1 RYRRAKHQRKKS
13 MIGLGHY
20 LILSSIIFIIDII
33 GATTSRN
40 VLKILLSL
48 ELLLAA
54 SNLSFVAFSKFNG
67 DYAGQLI
74 VFFVILV
81 AAAEVA
87 IGLAIIVLMYH
98 QLNTIQ
104 ADELKDMKW

>member
-1 RYRRAKHQRKKS
+1 

-20 LILSSIIFIIDII
+20 LLLSGILFSV
-33 GATTSRN
+33 GVLGVTTSRN
-40 VLKILLSL
+40 VLKVFLSL

-67 DYAGQLI
+67 DYTGQLI

-87 IGLAIIVLMYH
+87 IGLAILVLIYR
-98 QLNTIQ
+98 QFNTIQ
-104 ADELKDMKW
+104 ADEIKEMKW

>member
-1 RYRRAKHQRKKS
+1 
-13 MIGLGHY
+13 MIELSHY
-20 LILSSIIFIIDII
+20 LILSGILFSI
-33 GATTSRN
+33 GLVGVTTSRN

-54 SNLSFVAFSKFNG
+54 SNLSFVAFSRFNG
-67 DYAGQLI
+67 DYSGQLI

-87 IGLAIIVLMYH
+87 VGLAIIVLIYR
-98 QLNTIQ
+98 QFSTIQ
-104 ADELKDMKW
+104 ADELKELKW

>member
-1 RYRRAKHQRKKS
+1 

-20 LILSSIIFIIDII
+20 ILLSGILFSIGVVGVI
-33 GATTSRN
+33 TSRS

-67 DYAGQLI
+67 DYTGQLI

-87 IGLAIIVLMYH
+87 IGLAIVVLMFRH
-98 QLNTIQ
+98 FSTIQ

>member
-1 RYRRAKHQRKKS
+1 

-20 LILSSIIFIIDII
+20 LLLSGILFSVGIV
-33 GATTSRN
+33 GVTTSRS

-67 DYAGQLI
+67 DYTGQLI

-87 IGLAIIVLMYH
+87 IGLAIIVLMYRH
-98 QLNTIQ
+98 LSTIQ
-104 ADELKDMKW
+104 ADELKDLKW

>member
-1 RYRRAKHQRKKS
+1 
-13 MIGLGHY
+13 MIPLGPY
-20 LILSSIIFIIDII
+20 LHLSGIIFSI
-33 GATTSRN
+33 GIVGVITSRQ
-40 VLKILLSL
+40 VLKVLLSL
-48 ELLLAA
+48 ELLLMA

-87 IGLAIIVLMYH
+87 IGLAIIVLMYRR
-98 QLNTIQ
+98 LSTIQ
-104 ADELKDMKW
+104 ADELRTMKW

>member
-1 RYRRAKHQRKKS
+1 
-13 MIGLGHY
+13 MIGLEHY
-20 LILSSIIFIIDII
+20 IILSGILFAIGIV

-87 IGLAIIVLMYH
+87 IGLAIVVLMYR
-98 QLNTIQ
+98 QCSTIQ
-104 ADELKDMKW
+104 ADELKEMKW

>member
-1 RYRRAKHQRKKS
+1 
-13 MIGLGHY
+13 MITLGSY
-20 LILSSIIFIIDII
+20 LILSGIIFSI
-33 GATTSRN
+33 GLMGVMTSRS
-40 VLKILLSL
+40 VLKVLLSL

-87 IGLAIIVLMYH
+87 IGLAIIVLMYRR
-98 QLNTIQ
+98 LSTIQ
-104 ADELKDMKW
+104 ADELREMKW

>member
-1 RYRRAKHQRKKS
+1 
-13 MIGLGHY
+13 MIGLGSY
-20 LILSSIIFIIDII
+20 LILSGIVFSIGVVGVI
-33 GATTSRN
+33 TSRN

-67 DYAGQLI
+67 DYTGQVI

-87 IGLAIIVLMYH
+87 IGLAIVVLMYRN
-98 QLNTIQ
+98 LSTIQ
-104 ADELKDMKW
+104 ADELKDLKW

>member
-1 RYRRAKHQRKKS
+1 
-13 MIGLGHY
+13 MINLGSY
-20 LILSSIIFIIDII
+20 LILSGIIFSI
-33 GATTSRN
+33 GLVGVMTSRN
-40 VLKILLSL
+40 VLKVLLSL

-54 SNLSFVAFSKFNG
+54 SNISFVAFSKFNG

-87 IGLAIIVLMYH
+87 IGLAIVVLMYRR
-98 QLNTIQ
+98 LSTIQ
-104 ADELKDMKW
+104 ADELRIMKW

>member
-1 RYRRAKHQRKKS
+1 
-13 MIGLGHY
+13 MITLGHY
-20 LILSSIIFIIDII
+20 LILSGIVFSLGLI
-33 GATTSRN
+33 GVITSRN
-40 VLKILLSL
+40 VLKVLLSL

-87 IGLAIIVLMYH
+87 IGLAIIVVMYR
-98 QLNTIQ
+98 QLSTIQ
-104 ADELKDMKW
+104 ADELKQMKW

>member
-1 RYRRAKHQRKKS
+1 

-20 LILSSIIFIIDII
+20 ILLSGILFST
-33 GATTSRN
+33 GVVGVMTSRS

-67 DYAGQLI
+67 DYTGQLI

-81 AAAEVA
+81 AAAEAA
-87 IGLAIIVLMYH
+87 IGLVIVVLMFRH
-98 QLNTIQ
+98 FSTIQ

>member
-1 RYRRAKHQRKKS
+1 
-13 MIGLGHY
+13 MITLGSY
-20 LILSSIIFIIDII
+20 LALSGIIFSV
-33 GATTSRN
+33 GLVGVMTSRN
-40 VLKILLSL
+40 VIKVLLSL

-87 IGLAIIVLMYH
+87 IGLAIIVLMYRH
-98 QLNTIQ
+98 LSTIQ
-104 ADELKDMKW
+104 ADELRTMKW

>member
-1 RYRRAKHQRKKS
+1 
-13 MIGLGHY
+13 MGIVGV
-20 LILSSIIFIIDII
+20 I
-33 GATTSRN
+33 TSRN
-40 VLKILLSL
+40 VLKVLLSL

-54 SNLSFVAFSKFNG
+54 SNLVFVAFSKFNG

-87 IGLAIIVLMYH
+87 IGLAIIVLMYRR
-98 QLNTIQ
+98 LATIQ
-104 ADELKDMKW
+104 ADELKEMKW

>member
-1 RYRRAKHQRKKS
+1 

-20 LILSSIIFIIDII
+20 LILSGILFSI
-33 GATTSRN
+33 GVVGVTTSRS
-40 VLKILLSL
+40 VLKILISL

-54 SNLSFVAFSKFNG
+54 SNLSFVAFSRFNG
-67 DYAGQLI
+67 DYTGQLI

-87 IGLAIIVLMYH
+87 IGLAIIVLMYRH
-98 QLNTIQ
+98 FSTIQ
-104 ADELKDMKW
+104 ADDLKDLKW

>member
-1 RYRRAKHQRKKS
+1 
-13 MIGLGHY
+13 MIGLGAY
-20 LILSSIIFIIDII
+20 LLLSGILFSI
-33 GATTSRN
+33 GVVGVTTSRN

-54 SNLSFVAFSKFNG
+54 SNLSFVAFSRFNG
-67 DYAGQLI
+67 DYTGQLI

-87 IGLAIIVLMYH
+87 IGLAIIVLMYRH
-98 QLNTIQ
+98 LSTIQ
-104 ADELKDMKW
+104 ADELKELKW

>member
-1 RYRRAKHQRKKS
+1 
-13 MIGLGHY
+13 MIILGNY
-20 LILSSIIFIIDII
+20 LALSGIIFSV
-33 GATTSRN
+33 GLVGVMTSRN
-40 VLKILLSL
+40 VLKVLLSL

-87 IGLAIIVLMYH
+87 IGLAIIVVMYRR
-98 QLNTIQ
+98 LSTIQ
-104 ADELKDMKW
+104 ADELRAMKW

>member
-1 RYRRAKHQRKKS
+1 

-20 LILSSIIFIIDII
+20 LILSGILFSIGLVGIL
-33 GATTSRN
+33 TNRN

-67 DYAGQLI
+67 DYTGQLI

-87 IGLAIIVLMYH
+87 VGLAIIVLMYRH
-98 QLNTIQ
+98 FSTIQ
-104 ADELKDMKW
+104 ADELKDLKW

>member
-1 RYRRAKHQRKKS
+1 
-13 MIGLGHY
+13 MITLGNY
-20 LILSSIIFIIDII
+20 LILGGIIFSI
-33 GATTSRN
+33 GLIGVMTSRN
-40 VLKILLSL
+40 VLKVLLSL

-87 IGLAIIVLMYH
+87 IGLAIVVLMYRR
-98 QLNTIQ
+98 LSTIQ
-104 ADELKDMKW
+104 ADELKEMKW

>member
-1 RYRRAKHQRKKS
+1 
-13 MIGLGHY
+13 MITLGSY
-20 LILSSIIFIIDII
+20 LALSGIIFSV
-33 GATTSRN
+33 GLVGVMTSRN
-40 VLKILLSL
+40 VIKVLLSL
-48 ELLLAA
+48 EILLAA

-87 IGLAIIVLMYH
+87 IGLAIIVLMYRR
-98 QLNTIQ
+98 LSTIQ
-104 ADELKDMKW
+104 ADELKEMKW

>member
-1 RYRRAKHQRKKS
+1 MS
-13 MIGLGHY
+13 LESL
-20 LILSSIIFIIDII
+20 LILSGIVFSIGLI
-33 GATTSRN
+33 GVTTSRN
-40 VLKILLSL
+40 VLKVLLSL

-87 IGLAIIVLMYH
+87 IGLAIVVLMYRRIS
-98 QLNTIQ
+98 TII
-104 ADELKDMKW
+104 ADDLKEMKW

>member
-1 RYRRAKHQRKKS
+1 
-13 MIGLGHY
+13 MITLGNY
-20 LILSSIIFIIDII
+20 LALSGIIFAV
-33 GATTSRN
+33 GLVGVMTSRN
-40 VLKILLSL
+40 VLKVLLSL

-87 IGLAIIVLMYH
+87 IGLAIIVLMYRR
-98 QLNTIQ
+98 LSTIQ
-104 ADELKDMKW
+104 ADDLKVMKW

>member
-1 RYRRAKHQRKKS
+1 
-13 MIGLGHY
+13 MIGLQHY
-20 LILSSIIFIIDII
+20 ILLSGILFSIGVIGVTSSRS
-33 GATTSRN
+33 A
-40 VLKILLSL
+40 LKILLSL

-87 IGLAIIVLMYH
+87 IGLAIVVLMFR
-98 QLNTIQ
+98 NFSTIQ
-104 ADELKDMKW
+104 ADELKDLKW

>member
-1 RYRRAKHQRKKS
+1 
-13 MIGLGHY
+13 MIGLGSY
-20 LILSSIIFIIDII
+20 LILSGILFSVGVVGI
-33 GATTSRN
+33 TTSRN
-40 VLKILLSL
+40 VIKILLSL

-67 DYAGQLI
+67 DYTGQLI

-87 IGLAIIVLMYH
+87 IGLAIVVLMYRH
-98 QLNTIQ
+98 FSTIQ
-104 ADELKDMKW
+104 ADELKELKW

>member
-1 RYRRAKHQRKKS
+1 
-13 MIGLGHY
+13 MITLGSY
-20 LILSSIIFIIDII
+20 LALSGIIFSVGLI
-33 GATTSRN
+33 GVITSRN
-40 VLKILLSL
+40 VIKVLLSL

-81 AAAEVA
+81 AATEVA
-87 IGLAIIVLMYH
+87 IGLAIIVLMYRH
-98 QLNTIQ
+98 LSTIQ
-104 ADELKDMKW
+104 ADELRTMKW

>member
-1 RYRRAKHQRKKS
+1 

-20 LILSSIIFIIDII
+20 LFLSGILFSVGVVGI
-33 GATTSRN
+33 TTSRN

-54 SNLSFVAFSKFNG
+54 SNLSFVAFSRFNG
-67 DYAGQLI
+67 DYTGQLI

-87 IGLAIIVLMYH
+87 IGLAIIVLMYRYFS
-98 QLNTIQ
+98 TIQ
-104 ADELKDMKW
+104 ADELKEMKW

>member
-1 RYRRAKHQRKKS
+1 
-13 MIGLGHY
+13 MIGLGNY
-20 LILSSIIFIIDII
+20 LLLSGILFSIGIVGI
-33 GATTSRN
+33 TTSRN

-67 DYAGQLI
+67 DYTGQLI

-87 IGLAIIVLMYH
+87 IGLAIIVLIYR
-98 QLNTIQ
+98 QFATIQ
-104 ADELKDMKW
+104 ADELKDLKW

>member
-1 RYRRAKHQRKKS
+1 MITLGSYLALS
-13 MIGLGHY
+13 GIIFSIGLVGVMV
-20 LILSSIIFIIDII
+20 
-33 GATTSRN
+33 SRN
-40 VLKILLSL
+40 VLKVLLSL

-87 IGLAIIVLMYH
+87 IGLAIIVVMYRR
-98 QLNTIQ
+98 LSTIQ
-104 ADELKDMKW
+104 ADELRTMKW